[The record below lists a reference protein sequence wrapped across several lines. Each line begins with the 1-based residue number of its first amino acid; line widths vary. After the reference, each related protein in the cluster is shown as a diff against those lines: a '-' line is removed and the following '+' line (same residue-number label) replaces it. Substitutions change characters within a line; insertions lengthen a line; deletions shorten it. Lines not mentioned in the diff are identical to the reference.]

1 MVALTFILQQHVQ
14 RAAIQRLEGP
24 PPSHPL
30 LLICPET
37 PGTRGC
43 GFVCLSPCSSPG
55 CQSFFSLLWP
65 APSEHPGRVSQH
77 REGSEADPSLNSLVS
92 GFFLTPQRRPGVTAF
107 SALPAKCKGL
117 SPHQAGAAALSAGG
131 RPGREDPQPSVEI
144 QMRSPLNPHPI
155 AGWLVVLCCLEVLGS
170 QWLKNFSPQ
179 KRPAASSESSFH
191 LTGCCK
197 EGDTTTSAGLNDPQG
212 HRAPLS
218 PLVDMGF

>member
-24 PPSHPL
+24 PPSHPFL
-30 LLICPET
+30 PICPET

-43 GFVCLSPCSSPG
+43 GFVCLSLCSSPG
-55 CQSFFSLLWP
+55 CQSFFSVLWP

-117 SPHQAGAAALSAGG
+117 SPHQTGAAALSAGG

-144 QMRSPLNPHPI
+144 QMRPTPLQPPPHSWL

-170 QWLKNFSPQ
+170 QWLKNFSPR
-179 KRPAASSESSFH
+179 K
-191 LTGCCK
+191 
-197 EGDTTTSAGLNDPQG
+197 
-212 HRAPLS
+212 APCSKL
-218 PLVDMGF
+218 